1 LHTQTI
7 IASKA
12 FFRQAIDFT
21 NDPQPERHSS
31 SFEGEKDAEKVG
43 VFFEIVVFDIVTNGG
58 FC

>member
-7 IASKA
+7 IASRA

-21 NDPQPERHSS
+21 NDPRRQRHSFS
-31 SFEGEKDAEKVG
+31 IASGNMGKNEAY
-43 VFFEIVVFDIVTNGG
+43 FFEIAVFDIVTNGG